1 MLKRIASLVFLCL
14 LVPVALAQGT
24 NVNSAV
30 QQGVGSYLWVCFAGG
45 LASLLTPC
53 VFPMIPVTVSYF
65 SKRKEGGALTGAL
78 AYSIGIISTFAIIGI
93 FATAVFGATGVQ
105 NFAAGPW
112 FNLALAAIFVVLAVG
127 LFGLYEIQIPTFISN
142 RMLKASRAGGLL
154 GPFFMGA
161 TFSLTSFTCTVPVV
175 AALLTA
181 STKGSIILPA
191 IGMATYGLAFAL
203 PFFALAMFPASL
215 SKMPK
220 AGEWL
225 NSVKPV
231 LGYIELAAA
240 VKFLSNA
247 DLAWSLHIL
256 TRPVVLAIWVGIGA
270 LLTGYLAGF
279 PKSIA
284 KMGWVRLRLV
294 VASLAAC
301 LFLASGMSGRKLG
314 NFEAYLP
321 PDPYPASGNAV
332 AQQLPASGPII
343 AVNYADALTKSK
355 QTGRPIFVDFTGV
368 NCTNCRW
375 MEDNI
380 FPKSLVK
387 SELEKTIHV
396 TLYTDRPTPSDQA
409 NQKLQTELAQN
420 NALPTYVLVSPAGKV
435 IDKLEGAEPDARKFA
450 NFLKKATQ

>member
-1 MLKRIASLVFLCL
+1 MLL
-14 LVPVALAQGT
+14 LVPTAFGQSGNVGVAIQ
-24 NVNSAV
+24 N
-30 QQGVGSYLWVCFAGG
+30 GVGSYLWICFAGG

-65 SKRKEGGALTGAL
+65 SKRKEGSAVAGAS

-93 FATAVFGATGVQ
+93 LATALFGATGMQ

-112 FNLALAAIFVVLAVG
+112 FNLALAVIFVILAVG
-127 LFGLYEIQIPTFISN
+127 LFGLYEIQIPSFLSN
-142 RMLKASRAGGLL
+142 RMLKASRAGGLI

-181 STKGSIILPA
+181 STKGSLILPA

-203 PFFALAMFPASL
+203 PFFALALFPASL
-215 SKMPK
+215 SKMPR

-247 DLAWSLHIL
+247 DLAWSLGIL
-256 TRPVVLAIWVGIGA
+256 TRPVVLVIWIGIG
-270 LLTGYLAGF
+270 LCLTAYLFGL
-279 PKSIA
+279 PKSPV
-284 KMGWVRLRLV
+284 KLGWGRKAFA
-294 VASLAAC
+294 VASL
-301 LFLASGMSGRKLG
+301 LGVIFLAYGMTGRRLKD
-314 NFEAYLP
+314 FEAYLP
-321 PDPYPASGNAV
+321 PDPYPTVVKAV
-332 AQQLPASGPII
+332 ALTSAVQTGPII
-343 AVNYADALTKSK
+343 ATDYADALTKAK

-380 FPKSLVK
+380 FPKAVVK
-387 SELEKTIHV
+387 AELDKTVHV
-396 TLYTDRPTPSDQA
+396 TLYTDRPNASDQA
-409 NQKLQTELAQN
+409 NQKLQTQLAQTN
-420 NALPTYVLVSPAGKV
+420 GLPTYVLVSPTGKV
-435 IDKLEGAEPDARKFA
+435 INKLEGAEPDAAKFA
-450 NFLKKATQ
+450 EFLKRATH